1 MQGCGLCGHGFNGV
15 LCDEEMAY
23 TMKVLVWLIPLLPAF
38 GALINGLLGQRVT
51 RDRAHIVAVGTVGIS
66 LILALITIVTV
77 ILDPHHPIQA
87 KAFTWVVA
95 GSFHADMALMVDPL
109 SAIMLFVVC
118 GVGFLVHVYS
128 VGYMHGDPGYPRF
141 FAYLNLFMAS
151 MLILVLADN
160 YLLMFVGWEG
170 VGLCS
175 YLLIG
180 FWYDRQSASDA
191 GKKAFLVNRIGDAGF
206 ILAVFLIFW
215 TLGTVNYAEVFDK
228 AHHGALSVGIA
239 TAITLLLFVGATG
252 KSAQVPLYV
261 WLPDAM
267 EGPTPVSA
275 LIHAATMVTA
285 GVYMVVRSQ
294 ALFLLAPVS
303 MHVVAGI
310 GAFTAIFA
318 ASIGLV
324 QNDIKRVLAYSTVS
338 QLGYMFLACGVG
350 AFSSGLFHVMTHAF
364 FKGLLFLGA
373 GSVIHALH
381 EEQDMRNM
389 GGLQK
394 HIPGTYRTMLWA
406 TVAIA
411 GLPPFAGFW
420 SKDEILTMT
429 IKGGGL
435 NTLWW
440 VLGLCA
446 AFMTSFYMFRLIFM
460 TFYGEERFDTHHVHP
475 HESPPTMLTPLWILA
490 VLSIIGGAIVGIPP
504 ENGLFHKFL
513 AYAFDHGGAHHAFHV
528 WPDIPL
534 MILSTLIALGGFIT
548 AYHFYLEN
556 PEQPRNLVVK
566 ISTAI
571 GVFFKALFGGR
582 IDAFY
587 TARGQR
593 LAAKYAFPYHVLLN
607 KYYVDEFYH
616 AFVVRP
622 IMWAM
627 NAFWSFD
634 GTIVDGMVNGCGK
647 FTRLYSNWSGLLDR
661 RVVDGSVNGVAALVK
676 GGSQVFRL
684 VQTGLVQ
691 NYLLVMALGVF
702 VFATVY
708 LMFT

>member
-1 MQGCGLCGHGFNGV
+1 MN
-15 LCDEEMAY
+15 
-23 TMKVLVWLIPLLPAF
+23 VLVWLIPAFPALAVLL
-38 GALINGLLGQRVT
+38 NGLLGRRVF
-51 RDRAHIVAVGTVGIS
+51 RDRAHILGVGAVGMS
-66 LILALITIVTV
+66 LLLALIV
-77 ILDPHHPIQA
+77 IIRVIANPSQPIHA
-87 KAFTWVVA
+87 KLYTWVFA
-95 GSFHADMALMVDPL
+95 GSFTADMAFLVDPL

-128 VGYMHGDPGYPRF
+128 IGYMHGDPGYPRF
-141 FAYLNLFMAS
+141 FTYLNLFMTS

-180 FWYDRQSASDA
+180 YWYDRQSASNA

-206 ILAVFLIFW
+206 MLAISLIFW
-215 TLGTVNYAEVFDK
+215 TTGSVSYEEVFTRAADPT
-228 AHHGALSVGIA
+228 VMTTGIA

-338 QLGYMFLACGVG
+338 QLGYMFLGCGVG

-373 GSVIHALH
+373 GSVIHAMH
-381 EEQDMRNM
+381 DEQDMRHM

-394 HIPGTYRTMLWA
+394 HIPGTYRTMWWA
-406 TVAIA
+406 TLAIA
-411 GLPPFAGFW
+411 GIFPLAGFW
-420 SKDEILTMT
+420 SKDEILGSAV
-429 IKGGGL
+429 KSGGL
-435 NTLWW
+435 NVLWW
-440 VLGLCA
+440 LLGLCA
-446 AFMTSFYMFRLIFM
+446 AFMTSFYMFRLLFM
-460 TFYGEERFDTHHVHP
+460 TFYGQERFDTHHVHP
-475 HESPPTMLTPLWILA
+475 HESPPSMLTPLKILA
-490 VLSIIGGAIVGIPP
+490 VLSIIGGVVVGLPP
-504 ENGLFHKFL
+504 ENGLFHRFL
-513 AYAFDHGGAHHAFHV
+513 AHAFHHGAHHAPAFHV
-528 WPDIPL
+528 WPDLFL
-534 MILSTLIALGGFIT
+534 MILSTLVALGGLVT
-548 AYHFYLEN
+548 AYYFYLEN
-556 PEQPRNLVVK
+556 PARSQSLIGTVTAAIRTLLTVAFRNVAVE
-566 ISTAI
+566 S
-571 GVFFKALFGGR
+571 
-582 IDAFY
+582 FY
-587 TARGQR
+587 TTRAQQFAERFGFAYQ
-593 LAAKYAFPYHVLLN
+593 VLLN
-607 KYYVDEFYH
+607 KYYIDEFYD
-616 AFVVRP
+616 AFIVRP
-622 IMWAM
+622 VMWGM
-627 NAFWSFD
+627 NALWTVD
-634 GTIVDGMVNGCGK
+634 ARVVDGIVNGCAM
-647 FTRLYSNWSGLLDR
+647 FTRLYANWSGIVDR
-661 RVVDGSVNGVAALVK
+661 LVVDGSVNGVAVLVQS
-676 GGSQVFRL
+676 GARAFRL
-684 VQTGLVQ
+684 LQTGIVQ

-702 VFATVY
+702 VLATVY
-708 LMFT
+708 LIFT

>member
-1 MQGCGLCGHGFNGV
+1 
-15 LCDEEMAY
+15 
-23 TMKVLVWLIPLLPAF
+23 MKVLVWLIPIFPAL
-38 GALINGLLGQRVT
+38 AVILNGLLGRRFI
-51 RDRAHIVAVGTVGIS
+51 RDKAHWLGAGSVGIS
-66 LILALITIVTV
+66 LILALIV
-77 ILDPHHPIQA
+77 IIRIIAAPDHPIHA
-87 KAFTWVVA
+87 KFYTWIFA
-95 GSFHADMALMVDPL
+95 GSLSVDMAFMVDPL

-128 VGYMHGDPGYPRF
+128 IGYMHGDPGYYRF
-141 FAYLNLFMAS
+141 FTYLNLFMTS

-206 ILAVFLIFW
+206 ILAISLIFW
-215 TLGTVNYAEVFDK
+215 TTGSLSYETVFAK
-228 AHHGALSVGIA
+228 AADHHLMTTGIA

-285 GVYMVVRSQ
+285 GVSMVVRSQ
-294 ALFLLAPVS
+294 ALFMLAPIS
-303 MHVVAGI
+303 MQVVAGV

-338 QLGYMFLACGVG
+338 QLGYMFLGCGVG

-373 GSVIHALH
+373 GSVIHAMH
-381 EEQDMRNM
+381 EEQDMRHM
-389 GGLQK
+389 GGLRH
-394 HIPGTYRTMLWA
+394 HIPGTYKTMLYA
-406 TVAIA
+406 TIAIA
-411 GLPPFAGFW
+411 GIPPFAGFW
-420 SKDEILTMT
+420 SKDEILTVA

-435 NTLWW
+435 NVLWW
-440 VLGLCA
+440 LLGICA

-460 TFYGEERFDTHHVHP
+460 TFWGEARFDTQHVHP
-475 HESPPTMLTPLWILA
+475 HESPPSMLTPLKILA
-490 VLSIIGGAIVGIPP
+490 VLSIIGGFIVGIPP
-504 ENGLFHKFL
+504 ENGLFHRFL
-513 AYAFDHGGAHHAFHV
+513 SYAFHDIHSGAHHAFHF

-534 MILSTLIALGGFIT
+534 MLLSTLIALGGFFL
-548 AYHFYLEN
+548 ARLFYVEN
-556 PEQPRNLVVK
+556 PQLPRRVAEKLSFMYQ
-566 ISTAI
+566 I
-571 GVFFKALFGGR
+571 
-582 IDAFY
+582 
-587 TARGQR
+587 
-593 LAAKYAFPYHVLLN
+593 LLN
-607 KYYVDEFYH
+607 KYFVDEFYL
-616 AFVVRP
+616 AYPVRLV
-622 IMWAM
+622 MASTR
-627 NAFWSFD
+627 AFWRVD
-634 GTIVDGMVNGCGK
+634 EVVVDGIVNGFGA
-647 FTRLYSNWSGLLDR
+647 FTRLYANWSAILDR
-661 RVVDGSVNGVAALVK
+661 FVVDGSVNGVAVIVQS
-676 GGSQVFRL
+676 GSRVLRL
-684 VQTGLVQ
+684 IQTGIVQ

-702 VFATVY
+702 IFATIYVI
-708 LMFT
+708 LT

>member
-1 MQGCGLCGHGFNGV
+1 M
-15 LCDEEMAY
+15 
-23 TMKVLVWLIPLLPAF
+23 MKLLVWLIPLFPAL
-38 GALINGLLGQRVT
+38 GALINGLLGYRVT
-51 RDRAHIVAVGTVGIS
+51 RERAHLIAVGAVGLS
-66 LILALITIVTV
+66 LLLALIVIIRTIFN
-77 ILDPHHPIQA
+77 PSEPIHA
-87 KAFTWVVA
+87 KLYTWVFA
-95 GSFHADMALMVDPL
+95 GAFSADMALLVDPL

-128 VGYMHGDPGYPRF
+128 IGYMHGDEGYPRF
-141 FAYLNLFMAS
+141 FTYMNLFMMS

-206 ILAVFLIFW
+206 MLAIFLIFW
-215 TLGTVNYAEVFDK
+215 TTHSLNYETVF
-228 AHHGALSVGIA
+228 HHIHEHPISTGLA

-294 ALFLLAPVS
+294 ALFLLAPAT
-303 MHVVAGI
+303 MTVVALV

-350 AFSSGLFHVMTHAF
+350 AFASGLFHVMTHAF

-373 GSVIHALH
+373 GSVIHAMH
-381 EEQDMRNM
+381 EEQDMRHM
-389 GGLQK
+389 GGLHK

-406 TVAIA
+406 TIAIA
-411 GLPPFAGFW
+411 GIPPLAGFW
-420 SKDEILTMT
+420 SKDEILTSA

-435 NTLWW
+435 NYLWW
-440 VLGLCA
+440 VMGMCA
-446 AFMTSFYMFRLIFM
+446 AFMTSFYMFRLLFM
-460 TFYGEERFDTHHVHP
+460 TFYGQERFDTDHVHP
-475 HESPPTMLTPLWILA
+475 HESPPSMLSPLKILA
-490 VLSIIGGAIVGIPP
+490 VLSIIGGFIVGIPP
-504 ENGLFHKFL
+504 ENGLFHRFL
-513 AYAFDHGGAHHAFHV
+513 AHAFADHGGAHHAFHW
-528 WPDIPL
+528 WPDFFL
-534 MILSTLIALGGFIT
+534 MIVSTLVALSGFVTAYYLYLSNPQAREGWVDRIRSALGVLWD
-548 AYHFYLEN
+548 AV
-556 PEQPRNLVVK
+556 RN
-566 ISTAI
+566 T
-571 GVFFKALFGGR
+571 GVPA
-582 IDAFY
+582 AFY
-587 TARGQR
+587 TERTDQ
-593 LAAKYAFPYHVLLN
+593 LASKYAFAHQTLLN
-607 KYYVDEFYH
+607 KYYVDEFYY
-616 AFVVRP
+616 AYVVRP
-622 IMWAM
+622 IMWLM
-627 NAFWSFD
+627 DKLWGFD
-634 GTIVDGMVNGCGK
+634 GAIVDGIVNGVGK
-647 FTRLYSNWSGLLDR
+647 FTRLYSNWSGLVDR
-661 RVVDGSVNGVAALVK
+661 FVVDGSVNGVGVLVR
-676 GGSQVFRL
+676 GGSQMFRL
-684 VQTGLVQ
+684 VQTGIVQ

-702 VFATVY
+702 VFTTIY
-708 LMFT
+708 LIF